1 VVENAMSAGL
11 FGLLD
16 DVAVLARLAAASGR
30 ATAKAAGVVIDDTAV
45 TPQYVHGIAAE
56 RELPI
61 IRRIAIGSLRNKL
74 LLILPAAMLLSQFVP
89 WLLTPILMLGAT
101 YLCYEGAEKA
111 WGSIRGHDALA
122 APVAEDDLVTGAIRT
137 DVILSAE
144 IMVIALNEVA
154 DQAFVPRLIVLIVV
168 ALVLTAVVY
177 GVVAVVVKMDDA
189 GLYLTQTASRVGQQ
203 VGRGL
208 VAGMP
213 ILLSA
218 LSAVGTVAMLWVG
231 GHILLA
237 GSDHLG
243 WHTPYD
249 LVHYV
254 EDRVRHSVK
263 AFGAVLAW
271 LVNTGASAVI
281 GLVVGA
287 VVVALMHLMSFGRRG
302 RSSTTSR

>member
-1 VVENAMSAGL
+1 MSGGL

-30 ATAKAAGVVIDDTAV
+30 ATAKAAGVVIDDTTV

-61 IRRIAIGSLRNKL
+61 IKGIAIGSLRNKL
-74 LLILPAAMLLSQFVP
+74 LVILPAAMLLSQFAP
-89 WLLTPILMLGAT
+89 LLLTPILMLGAT
-101 YLCYEGAEKA
+101 YLCYEGAEKV
-111 WGSIRGHDALA
+111 WGSIRGHDPDA
-122 APVAEDDLVTGAIRT
+122 APVAEHDVVSGAIRT
-137 DVILSAE
+137 DLILSAE

-168 ALVLTAVVY
+168 ALALTAMVY
-177 GVVAVVVKMDDA
+177 GVVAVIVKIDDV
-189 GLYLTQTASRVGQQ
+189 GLRLTQTASSIGQQ

-213 ILLSA
+213 KLLST

-237 GSDHLG
+237 GSDRLG
-243 WHTPYD
+243 WHTPD
-249 LVHYV
+249 ALIHHAA
-254 EDRVRHSVK
+254 DQVRHGVESV
-263 AFGAVLAW
+263 GTVLAW
-271 LVNTGASAVI
+271 LLDTGVSAVI

-287 VVVALMHLMSFGRRG
+287 VVVALMHLLSFARRALAC
-302 RSSTTSR
+302 R